1 MNNLIKILIVIV
13 IAMIAFGAVM
23 VFTASG
29 TYSLIKFNSLY
40 SLFRS
45 HLWKVV
51 AAAIA
56 MYIFSIFPYDKYRSL
71 SKWALIGI
79 IILLVLTVLLAP
91 KINNARRW
99 LFFFQPS
106 EIAKVVLIAHTAV
119 MIERMG
125 DDIKDFKKGF
135 IYPLFWVGLVSGL
148 VLIQPNV
155 STCLIISMTSFALLF
170 VSGAKLKHIFG
181 IVVPAITVV
190 GTIAMIF
197 EHSRIRILS
206 FVNSL
211 LYGADINDQVT
222 QSKIALGS
230 GGLFGIGPGHT
241 RQSDLF
247 VPESYS
253 DFIYSIIGEQTGFL
267 GAALILFIYLALFII
282 CMIIAKKAQD
292 KFGQLLVLGLGFNI
306 IITAFVNAAVVTGM
320 IPTTG
325 ITLPFISFGGT
336 SIILFAV
343 SVGIIVNVGRQT
355 IKTEVL
361 KIAQV

>member
-1 MNNLIKILIVIV
+1 MNNLIKILIVVV

-29 TYSLIKFNSLY
+29 TYSLIRFNSLY
-40 SLFRS
+40 SLFKS

-51 AAAIA
+51 AAAFA
-56 MYIFSIFPYDKYRSL
+56 MYIFSKIPYDKYRSL
-71 SKWALIGI
+71 SKWALIGTI
-79 IILLVLTVLLAP
+79 VLLVLTILLAP

-106 EIAKVVLIAHTAV
+106 EIAKVILIAHTAV

-125 DDIKDFKKGF
+125 DEIKSFKNGF
-135 IYPLFWVGLVSGL
+135 IYPLIWVGLVGFL

-155 STCLIISMTSFALLF
+155 STCLIIAMTSFALLF
-170 VSGAKLKHIFG
+170 VSGARLKHIFG
-181 IVVPAITVV
+181 IIVPVIVVI
-190 GTIAMIF
+190 GSIAMSF
-197 EHSRIRILS
+197 EHSRIRILTYI
-206 FVNSL
+206 NSL
-211 LYGADINDQVT
+211 LYGTDINDQVT

-230 GGLFGIGPGHT
+230 GGFLGIGPGHT

-253 DFIYSIIGEQTGFL
+253 DFIYSIIGEQMGFV
-267 GAALILFIYLALFII
+267 GAIAILFVYVVLFGI
-282 CMIIAKKAQD
+282 CLIIAKKAQD
-292 KFGQLLVLGLGFNI
+292 KLGQLLVFGLGFNI
-306 IITAFVNAAVVTGM
+306 LISAFVNAAVVTGM

-336 SIILFAV
+336 SIILF
-343 SVGIIVNVGRQT
+343 SISIGIIVNVGRQT
-355 IKTEVL
+355 VKTSEL